1 MRQGGLYIQ
10 VTTESFIYLCNNLAG
25 INPLTERGSWH
36 CFHRGKT
43 TYYPLHY
50 ILGNGNFVAH
60 SFLERRT
67 MKITHVAT
75 ELMLKESVQPC
86 SSLPSSHR
94 RVSSCLSSV
103 NLETSPK
110 QDRTTGSH
118 LPLETQGVYWASNSS
133 YWSWAQWTLRGCSQ
147 PPTTCGWDMSLETFY
162 YRTHPWSEYKEGWGT
177 GWGQLSR
184 TAAQILPFRPGSIFG
199 WNRFEIWDHTGNTDL
214 WGWGERASARDRT
227 LAFNL
232 SRSKWIEPGYQP
244 TSLQYSG
251 LKRWEISELHTLPSE

>member
-1 MRQGGLYIQ
+1 METLLLIPFWKEGQWK
-10 VTTESFIYLCNNLAG
+10 S
-25 INPLTERGSWH
+25 
-36 CFHRGKT
+36 
-43 TYYPLHY
+43 
-50 ILGNGNFVAH
+50 
-60 SFLERRT
+60 
-67 MKITHVAT
+67 
-75 ELMLKESVQPC
+75 LMLQ
-86 SSLPSSHR
+86 R
-94 RVSSCLSSV
+94 SSCWRSLCSLVHHSLAV
-103 NLETSPK
+103 TEECLPASPLLIWK
-110 QDRTTGSH
+110 H
-118 LPLETQGVYWASNSS
+118 PLNKIEQQVPIFHWKHSEGVYWASNSS

-199 WNRFEIWDHTGNTDL
+199 WNRFEVWDHTGNTDL